1 MLSGRKVRPI
11 SSRHKIVRT
20 GHIAMCRVDEMVFMS
35 MSLKATAH
43 RHYGAHMMVHLDPQS
58 SEP

>member
-1 MLSGRKVRPI
+1 VSL
-11 SSRHKIVRT
+11 
-20 GHIAMCRVDEMVFMS
+20 MVFMS